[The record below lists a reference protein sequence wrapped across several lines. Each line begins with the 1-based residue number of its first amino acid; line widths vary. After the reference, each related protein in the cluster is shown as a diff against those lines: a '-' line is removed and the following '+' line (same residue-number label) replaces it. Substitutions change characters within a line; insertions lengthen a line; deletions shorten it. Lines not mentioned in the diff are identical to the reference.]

1 MRMVSPAA
9 PERQDDLTHGAWSP
23 VPRFDPSRG
32 LVAVRDRLP
41 GILWKL
47 QMRRLAAQAAD
58 AAVLVQQL
66 QEVRQ

>member
-1 MRMVSPAA
+1 MVSPAA
-9 PERQDDLTHGAWSP
+9 PERQDDLTPGAWSP
-23 VPRFDPSRG
+23 VAGFDPSRG
-32 LVAVRDRLP
+32 PVAVRDRLP

-66 QEVRQ
+66 EEVRQ